1 MRNQLILSLIL
12 VASSCS
18 SEPKM
23 NVEDVHV
30 EKVTDSKHK
39 LEPVYTIITVDQAD
53 FGWGYQILK
62 DGKLMIDQKHIPA
75 IQGNKGFSS
84 QETATRTADFI
95 VKKIK
100 NGEFPPTLSIEEL
113 DSLKVLE

>member
-1 MRNQLILSLIL
+1 MKNQLILSLIL
-12 VASSCS
+12 FAFSCS
-18 SEPKM
+18 SEPKIK
-23 NVEDVHV
+23 VEEEHF
-30 EKVTDSKHK
+30 EKVTDSKQK
-39 LEPVYTIITVDQAD
+39 TAPEYTIITVEQTG

-84 QETATRTADFI
+84 KETASRTADFM

-113 DSLKVLE
+113 DSLEVLN